1 MFVSKNF
8 GELLYP
14 CGNPTVKTLT
24 KISGE
29 SWQLVTAI
37 PDEGDAHN
45 TQSVMTTLIWLFCL
59 HSVAEFPL
67 QFHRYTGLLSLL
79 YVNAVLMA
87 KILRYEVYFSFI
99 AGLPSITFVSFCQK
113 R

>member
-1 MFVSKNF
+1 
-8 GELLYP
+8 
-14 CGNPTVKTLT
+14 
-24 KISGE
+24 
-29 SWQLVTAI
+29 
-37 PDEGDAHN
+37 
-45 TQSVMTTLIWLFCL
+45 MTTLIWLFCL

-67 QFHRYTGLLSLL
+67 QFHRYMGLLSLL
-79 YVNAVLMA
+79 YVNSVLMA

>member
-45 TQSVMTTLIWLFCL
+45 TQECYDHTYLV
-59 HSVAEFPL
+59 V
-67 QFHRYTGLLSLL
+67 LS
-79 YVNAVLMA
+79 
-87 KILRYEVYFSFI
+87 S
-99 AGLPSITFVSFCQK
+99 
-113 R
+113 